1 MRWLR
6 GNQKLNSS
14 LVSEHAVTNDAVAQ
28 QVYGDSKVIVVS
40 LEEVVVDLEV
50 GVADIHHVLEVL
62 NQSLISQSSF
72 LKISQV
78 LQPVLLVLS

>member
-1 MRWLR
+1 
-6 GNQKLNSS
+6 